1 MNGRI
6 IWVEQC
12 FSAALSLPGEAAQ
25 PLRYLSV
32 LIAPPVAELRLVVN
46 ILVAI
51 SMIGSSL
58 VSGLSTSSALTPLLL
73 VLAISMIIGLLM
85 VIVFRYTSDQKAIG
99 RAKDRL
105 KAHLLAVR
113 LYQDQ
118 LPVVMRAYGKI
129 LRGTGSYLRLAFT
142 PFLIAILPIT
152 FLIVQLD
159 RYFGW
164 LPLQPAQTFLVE
176 ARGEDPAAVNEASL
190 QLPPG
195 LSSSAP
201 AVHISKDNAVVWR
214 VLAGSAGQYD
224 IQVSAAGG
232 TVSKQVVVSPGLVR
246 VSRVRLRG
254 NFWERM
260 FTSGESALADN
271 SPLQSITI
279 SYSPRVI
286 GFAWMEW
293 NWIILFFVVSL
304 IAGFIFKS
312 VLGIQ
317 V

>member
-1 MNGRI
+1 MI
-6 IWVEQC
+6 P
-12 FSAALSLPGEAAQ
+12 SSTAS
-25 PLRYLSV
+25 
-32 LIAPPVAELRLVVN
+32 N
-46 ILVAI
+46 I
-51 SMIGSSL
+51 
-58 VSGLSTSSALTPLLL
+58 PLLL
-73 VLAISMIIGLLM
+73 VLAISIIIGLLM

-99 RAKDRL
+99 RAKDKL

-113 LYQDQ
+113 LFQDQ
-118 LPVVMRAYGKI
+118 LPVVMRAYGRI

-164 LPLQPAQTFLVE
+164 VPLQPAQTFLVE
-176 ARGEDPAAVNEASL
+176 ARVEDPTALNDASL
-190 QLPPG
+190 QLPPE

-201 AVHISKDNAVVWR
+201 AVHVPKDNEVVWR
-214 VLAGSAGQYD
+214 VVADRSGQFD
-224 IQVSAAGG
+224 IHIAAGG
-232 TVSKQVVVSPGLVR
+232 QTVSKQVVVAPGVARISPL
-246 VSRVRLRG
+246 RLRG

-260 FTSGESALADN
+260 FTSGEPALADN
-271 SPLQSITI
+271 SPVQSIAI
-279 SYSPRVI
+279 NYPPRVI
-286 GFAWMEW
+286 DFAWMEW
-293 NWIILFFVVSL
+293 NWIVLFFVVSL

>member
-1 MNGRI
+1 MASFSI
-6 IWVEQC
+6 PAALAWFV
-12 FSAALSLPGEAAQ
+12 SAARG
-25 PLRYLSV
+25 
-32 LIAPPVAELRLVVN
+32 
-46 ILVAI
+46 
-51 SMIGSSL
+51 
-58 VSGLSTSSALTPLLL
+58 PLLL
-73 VLAISMIIGLLM
+73 VLAISIVIGLLM

-113 LYQDQ
+113 LFQDQ
-118 LPVVMRAYGKI
+118 LPVVIRAYGKI

-164 LPLQPAQTFLVE
+164 LPLRPAQTFLVE
-176 ARGEDPAAVNEASL
+176 ARAEDPAALNEASL
-190 QLPPG
+190 QLPPE

-201 AVHISKDNAVVWR
+201 AVHVPKDKQIVWR
-214 VLAGSAGQYD
+214 VVAERAGQYD
-224 IQVSAAGG
+224 IHIAAAGQ
-232 TVSKQVVVSPGLVR
+232 TVSKQVVVSPGLAR
-246 VSRVRLRG
+246 VSPIRLKD

-260 FTSGESALADN
+260 FTSGEPALADN
-271 SPLQSITI
+271 SPVQSIAI
-279 SYSPRVI
+279 SYPPRVI

-293 NWIILFFVVSL
+293 NWIVLFFVVSL
-304 IAGFIFKS
+304 VAGFIFKG

>member
-1 MNGRI
+1 M
-6 IWVEQC
+6 
-12 FSAALSLPGEAAQ
+12 
-25 PLRYLSV
+25 
-32 LIAPPVAELRLVVN
+32 
-46 ILVAI
+46 
-51 SMIGSSL
+51 MDSSK
-58 VSGLSTSSALTPLLL
+58 VSNTPLLL
-73 VLAISMIIGLLM
+73 VLAVSIIIGFLM

-113 LYQDQ
+113 LFQDQ

-164 LPLQPAQTFLVE
+164 LPVQPAQTFLVE
-176 ARGEDPAAVNEASL
+176 AKINDPAALNEASL
-190 QLPPG
+190 QLPPT

-201 AVHISKDNAVVWR
+201 AVHVPRDKEVVWR
-214 VLAGSAGQYD
+214 VVAEREGQYEIKIAAAGQ
-224 IQVSAAGG
+224 
-232 TVSKQVVVSPGLVR
+232 TVSKQVVVSPRLAR
-246 VSRVRLRG
+246 ISPVRLKD

-260 FTSGESALADN
+260 FTSGESALAEN
-271 SPLQSITI
+271 SPVQSIAI
-279 SYSPRVI
+279 NYPPRVI
-286 GFAWMEW
+286 SFAWMEW
-293 NWIILFFVVSL
+293 NWIVLFFVVSL

-312 VLGIQ
+312 ALGIQ

>member
-1 MNGRI
+1 MASPSIPIG
-6 IWVEQC
+6 
-12 FSAALSLPGEAAQ
+12 FALFDFAA
-25 PLRYLSV
+25 
-32 LIAPPVAELRLVVN
+32 N
-46 ILVAI
+46 I
-51 SMIGSSL
+51 
-58 VSGLSTSSALTPLLL
+58 PLLW
-73 VLAISMIIGLLM
+73 VLAISIVIGFLM

-113 LYQDQ
+113 LFQDQ

-129 LRGTGSYLRLAFT
+129 LRGTGSYLRLTFT

-164 LPLQPAQTFLVE
+164 MPLQPAQTFLVE
-176 ARGEDPAAVNEASL
+176 ARIDDSAALNETLL
-190 QLPPG
+190 QLPPE

-201 AVHISKDNAVVWR
+201 AVHIPKEKKVVWR
-214 VLAGSAGQYD
+214 VAAERAGHYD
-224 IQVSAAGG
+224 IQIAAAGQ
-232 TVSKQVVVSPGLVR
+232 TVSKQVVVAPGLAR
-246 VSRVRLRG
+246 VSPVRLKD

-260 FTSGESALADN
+260 FTSGEPALADN
-271 SPLQSITI
+271 SPVQSIAI
-279 SYSPRVI
+279 NYPPREI
-286 GFAWMEW
+286 RFAWMDW
-293 NWIILFFVVSL
+293 NWIVLFFVVSL

-312 VLGIQ
+312 ALGIQ

>member
-1 MNGRI
+1 MPSNI
-6 IWVEQC
+6 
-12 FSAALSLPGEAAQ
+12 
-25 PLRYLSV
+25 PLF
-32 LIAPPVAELRLVVN
+32 
-46 ILVAI
+46 
-51 SMIGSSL
+51 M
-58 VSGLSTSSALTPLLL
+58 
-73 VLAISMIIGLLM
+73 VLAISIIIGLLM

-113 LYQDQ
+113 LFQDQ

-164 LPLQPAQTFLVE
+164 LPLRPSQTFLVE
-176 ARGEDPAAVNEASL
+176 ARIEDPIALNEASL
-190 QLPPG
+190 RLPPEM
-195 LSSSAP
+195 SSSAP
-201 AVHISKDNAVVWR
+201 AVHIPKDKEVVWR
-214 VLAGSAGQYD
+214 VVAENTGQFDIQIAAAGQT
-224 IQVSAAGG
+224 A
-232 TVSKQVVVSPGLVR
+232 SKQVVVSPGLAR
-246 VSRVRLRG
+246 ISPLRLQEK
-254 NFWERM
+254 FWQRM
-260 FTSGESALADN
+260 FTSGEPALADN
-271 SPLQSITI
+271 SPVQSITI
-279 SYSPRVI
+279 GYPPRVI

-293 NWIILFFVVSL
+293 NWIVLFFVVSL

-312 VLGIQ
+312 ALGIQ

>member
-1 MNGRI
+1 MIASSMPSNI
-6 IWVEQC
+6 
-12 FSAALSLPGEAAQ
+12 
-25 PLRYLSV
+25 PLF
-32 LIAPPVAELRLVVN
+32 
-46 ILVAI
+46 
-51 SMIGSSL
+51 M
-58 VSGLSTSSALTPLLL
+58 
-73 VLAISMIIGLLM
+73 VLAISIIIGLLM

-113 LYQDQ
+113 LFQDQ

-129 LRGTGSYLRLAFT
+129 LSGTGSYLRLAFT

-164 LPLQPAQTFLVE
+164 LPLRPAQTFLVE
-176 ARGEDPAAVNEASL
+176 ARIEDPIALNEASL
-190 QLPPG
+190 QLPPEMV
-195 LSSSAP
+195 SSAP
-201 AVHISKDNAVVWR
+201 AVHIPKDNEVVWR
-214 VLAGSAGQYD
+214 VVAERPGNFDIQIAAAGQT
-224 IQVSAAGG
+224 A
-232 TVSKQVVVSPGLVR
+232 SKQVVVSPDLAR
-246 VSRVRLRG
+246 ISPLRLQG

-260 FTSGESALADN
+260 FTSGEPALADN
-271 SPLQSITI
+271 GPVQAITI
-279 SYSPRVI
+279 GYSPRVI

-293 NWIILFFVVSL
+293 NWIVLFFVVSL

>member
-1 MNGRI
+1 MPSN
-6 IWVEQC
+6 V
-12 FSAALSLPGEAAQ
+12 
-25 PLRYLSV
+25 PLYMV
-32 LIAPPVAELRLVVN
+32 LG
-46 ILVAI
+46 I
-51 SMIGSSL
+51 SIVIGF
-58 VSGLSTSSALTPLLL
+58 
-73 VLAISMIIGLLM
+73 LM

-113 LYQDQ
+113 LFQDQ
-118 LPVVMRAYGKI
+118 LPVVMRAYGRI

-176 ARGEDPAAVNEASL
+176 AQVEDPATLNEASL
-190 QLPPG
+190 QLPPE
-195 LSSSAP
+195 LSISAP
-201 AVHISKDNAVVWR
+201 AVHVPQEKEVVWR
-214 VLAGSAGQYD
+214 VVAERAGNYNIQITSAGQ
-224 IQVSAAGG
+224 
-232 TVSKQVVVSPGLVR
+232 TVSKQVVVAPGLAR
-246 VSRVRLRG
+246 VSPVRLKG
-254 NFWERM
+254 NFWERVL
-260 FTSGESALADN
+260 TSGEPALADN
-271 SPLQSITI
+271 SPVQSIAINYPPREI
-279 SYSPRVI
+279 S
-286 GFAWMEW
+286 FAWMEW
-293 NWIILFFVVSL
+293 NWIVLFFVVSL

>member
-1 MNGRI
+1 MPSNI
-6 IWVEQC
+6 
-12 FSAALSLPGEAAQ
+12 
-25 PLRYLSV
+25 PLF
-32 LIAPPVAELRLVVN
+32 
-46 ILVAI
+46 
-51 SMIGSSL
+51 M
-58 VSGLSTSSALTPLLL
+58 
-73 VLAISMIIGLLM
+73 VLAISIIIGFLM

-113 LYQDQ
+113 LFQDQ

-164 LPLQPAQTFLVE
+164 LPLQPAQSFLVE
-176 ARGEDPAAVNEASL
+176 ARVNDQAALNDASL
-190 QLPPG
+190 QLPPA
-195 LSSSAP
+195 LSISAP
-201 AVHISKDNAVVWR
+201 PVHVPEDNEVVWR
-214 VLAGSAGQYD
+214 VVAEHQGQYE
-224 IQVSAAGG
+224 IKIAAGG
-232 TVSKQVVVSPGLVR
+232 QTVSKQVVVSPGLAR
-246 VSRVRLRG
+246 VSPVRLKD

-260 FTSGESALADN
+260 FTSGEAALAEN
-271 SPLQSITI
+271 SPVQSIAI
-279 SYSPRVI
+279 NYPPRVI
-286 GFAWMEW
+286 SFAWMEW
-293 NWIILFFVVSL
+293 NWIVLFFVVSL
-304 IAGFIFKS
+304 IAGFVFKS

>member
-1 MNGRI
+1 MASSPI
-6 IWVEQC
+6 PAV
-12 FSAALSLPGEAAQ
+12 AL
-25 PLRYLSV
+25 
-32 LIAPPVAELRLVVN
+32 I
-46 ILVAI
+46 
-51 SMIGSSL
+51 IGSPEN
-58 VSGLSTSSALTPLLL
+58 TPLLL
-73 VLAISMIIGLLM
+73 VLAISIVIGLLM

-113 LYQDQ
+113 LFQDQ

-164 LPLQPAQTFLVE
+164 MPLQPARSFLVE
-176 ARGEDPAAVNEASL
+176 ARVEDPAALDEASL
-190 QLPPG
+190 QLPPE
-195 LSSSAP
+195 LSNSAP
-201 AVHISKDNAVVWR
+201 AVHVPKDKEVAWR
-214 VLAGSAGQYD
+214 VVAQREGTYD
-224 IQVSAAGG
+224 IHIAAGG
-232 TVSKQVVVSPGLVR
+232 QTVSKQVVVSPGLAR
-246 VSRVRLRG
+246 ISPVRLQG

-260 FTSGESALADN
+260 FTSGEPALADN
-271 SPLQSITI
+271 SPVQSIAI
-279 SYSPRVI
+279 SYQPRVI
-286 GFAWMEW
+286 SFAWMEW
-293 NWIILFFVVSL
+293 NWIVLFFVVSL